1 MFVLKDVF
9 YRGATTLVDRRDAPL
24 RFEKLTLLGTHF
36 CGKSDPEWDWNF
48 LLFSKFPTFFPNF
61 QKMYPTEG
69 LIFIFWYFCDPTWDS
84 WKWKKYPDQRI
95 IPVPLFAQVTHR
107 GFFIDLILCNASIRT
122 RKIGFTLT
130 NLCCIIFILG
140 YWRDITK
147 LCFPINCCR

>member
-1 MFVLKDVF
+1 MFFTGGLLLLSTDGMLRWGSKNWPYLGLIFAEKV
-9 YRGATTLVDRRDAPL
+9 TLN
-24 RFEKLTLLGTHF
+24 GTEISYF
-36 CGKSDPEWDWNF
+36 SQNF
-48 LLFSKFPTFFPNF
+48 LLFSQISKKCTLRRDWFLYF
-61 QKMYPTEG
+61 G
-69 LIFIFWYFCDPTWDS
+69 IFAILPGTRENE
-84 WKWKKYPDQRI
+84 KKYPDQRI